1 MKKKVILISS
11 FDALASLSC
20 SNLFS
25 KSNDFSIIGAV
36 KINIPFKKRFQ
47 LSAKAIRS
55 GSFFYLPYIFLEQT
69 LPKFIFKIHH
79 LRRPASMKVADL
91 EKLCEENKVPI
102 YSTSNLN
109 SLETIRCIKNLNPDL
124 ILSVRPVQILRSL
137 FISSC
142 PPIVNL
148 HCSLLPNY
156 RGIGGILQSL
166 AAGEPYLG
174 CSVHQIT
181 SEEVDRGPI
190 WAQTKFKAHS
200 GKSVFFHT
208 FLLFRQARFTI
219 DEAVRNIFSGE
230 KPLPNTNG
238 SLFSWPD
245 KSTYFKLRKNGRN
258 MINLV
263 DILRLSK
270 MM

>member
-11 FDALASLSC
+11 FDALSSLSC

-25 KSNDFSIIGAV
+25 GNNDFSIIGSI
-36 KINIPFKKRFQ
+36 KINLPFKKKIQ
-47 LSAKAIRS
+47 LSAKAIKS

-69 LPKFIFKIHH
+69 LPKFVFKIHH
-79 LRRPASMKVADL
+79 LRKPSSTKIVDL
-91 EKLCEENKVPI
+91 EKLCMDNKIPI
-102 YSTSNLN
+102 YNTRNLN
-109 SLETIRCIKNLNPDL
+109 SEETIRYIKSLNPDI

-137 FISSC
+137 FINSC

-148 HCSLLPNY
+148 HCTLLPNY
-156 RGIGGILQSL
+156 RGIGGIFQSL
-166 AAGEPYLG
+166 AADEFYLG

-190 WAQTKFKAHS
+190 WAQTRIKAHS

-208 FLLFRQARFTI
+208 FILFLQAQSTI
-219 DEAVRNIFSGE
+219 DEATRNFYSG
-230 KPLPNTNG
+230 KNPLPNKNG
-238 SLFSWPD
+238 SLFSWPN
-245 KSTYFKLRKNGRN
+245 KSTYFKLRKSGRHL
-258 MINLV
+258 INFS
-263 DILRLSK
+263 DIFKLSK